1 MIGGMGSGKPAEP
14 ENKAADNALDRA
26 PNRAPRGSDAGRLPD
41 LSDLDEARAVRSTHV
56 IWIVALFLAIFF
68 AWAWFFEID
77 EVSSGTGKVIPSS
90 QEQVIQSLEGGIL
103 SKLNVRVGQVV
114 NKGAVLAKLDPTR
127 GESSVEETAARYR
140 AALADSARLQAEVAG
155 RSSIDFPKELDDWPQ
170 LRATETALFV
180 SRRASLNDTLGGLH
194 QALVLA
200 RRELGI
206 TQSLIGSGAASN
218 VEMIRLQRQVADL
231 ELKISEARAGYMV
244 KSREDLTKAD
254 ADVKSLQSVVRGRED
269 MLHRTTLTA
278 PMRGIVKSIDV
289 TTIGGVIAPGGSVMT
304 LVPMGDQLLVE
315 TRIAPRDIAFI
326 HPGQSAM
333 VKVTAYDYSIYGG
346 LEGKVETIS
355 PDTLRDEVKP
365 EIVYYRVLVR
375 TQSDAL
381 VDKAGH
387 RMPITP
393 GMVTTTDIRTG
404 RKTVWDY
411 LTKPLNKAREALRER

>member
-1 MIGGMGSGKPAEP
+1 MSDGIDVETMAGLRGASSGERNGVP
-14 ENKAADNALDRA
+14 
-26 PNRAPRGSDAGRLPD
+26 LPD
-41 LSDLDEARAVRSTHV
+41 LADLNETRATHSARI
-56 IWIVALFLAIFF
+56 IWLVALFLAVFF

-90 QEQVIQSLEGGIL
+90 REQVIQSLEGGIL
-103 SKLNVRVGQVV
+103 SKLNVREGQLVE
-114 NKGAVLAKLDPTR
+114 KGAVLAQLDPTR

-140 AALADSARLQAEVAG
+140 AALAASARLQAEVEG
-155 RSSIDFPKELDDWPQ
+155 RPSIVFPSELDKWPQ
-170 LRATETALFV
+170 IKASETALFR
-180 SRRASLNDTLGGLH
+180 SRRDSLNETVSGLNR
-194 QALVLA
+194 ALTLA

-206 TQSLIGSGAASN
+206 TQSLMSSGAASN

-231 ELKISEARAGYMV
+231 ELKLSEARSGYMV

-269 MLHRTTLTA
+269 ALVRTTLTA
-278 PMRGIVKSIDV
+278 PMRGIVKSLNV

-315 TRIAPRDIAFI
+315 TRISPRDIAFI
-326 HPGQSAM
+326 HPGQSAL

-346 LEGKVETIS
+346 LEGKVETIA

-375 TQSDAL
+375 TNSDAL
-381 VDKAGH
+381 VDKAG
-387 RMPITP
+387 RRLPITP
-393 GMVTTTDIRTG
+393 GMVTTADIRTG

>member
-1 MIGGMGSGKPAEP
+1 MIDGIDAEP
-14 ENKAADNALDRA
+14 MAGL
-26 PNRAPRGSDAGRLPD
+26 RGASSGGHSNMALPD
-41 LSDLDEARAVRSTHV
+41 LADLDETRATRSTRI
-56 IWIVALFLAIFF
+56 IWLVAAFLAVFF

-90 QEQVIQSLEGGIL
+90 REQVIQSLEGGIL
-103 SKLNVRVGQVV
+103 SKLNVREGQLVEKGQV
-114 NKGAVLAKLDPTR
+114 LARLDPTR

-140 AALADSARLQAEVAG
+140 AALAASARLQAEVEG
-155 RSSIDFPKELDDWPQ
+155 RSGIVFPSELDKWPQ
-170 LRATETALFV
+170 LKASETALFQ
-180 SRRASLNDTLGGLH
+180 SRRAGLNETVSGLNR
-194 QALVLA
+194 ALTLA

-206 TQSLIGSGAASN
+206 TQSLMSSGAASN

-231 ELKISEARAGYMV
+231 ELKLSEARSGYMV

-269 MLHRTTLTA
+269 TLERTTLTA
-278 PMRGIVKSIDV
+278 PVRGIVKSLDV

-315 TRIAPRDIAFI
+315 TRVSPRDIAFI
-326 HPGQSAM
+326 HPGQSAL

-346 LEGKVETIS
+346 LEGKVETIA

-375 TQSDAL
+375 TKSDAL
-381 VDKAGH
+381 TDKAG
-387 RMPITP
+387 RRLPITP
-393 GMVTTTDIRTG
+393 GMVTTADIRTG

>member
-1 MIGGMGSGKPAEP
+1 MIGGILASTGNMPKGSSR
-14 ENKAADNALDRA
+14 RA
-26 PNRAPRGSDAGRLPD
+26 RGDDYLPD
-41 LSDLDEARAVRSTHV
+41 LSDLDEVRAARSTHV
-56 IWIVALFLAIFF
+56 IWMLALFLAVFF

-103 SKLNVRVGQVV
+103 SRLNVRVGQVV
-114 NKGAVLAKLDPTR
+114 DKGAVLAQLDPTR

-140 AALADSARLQAEVAG
+140 AALAASARLQAEVEG
-155 RSSIDFPKELDDWPQ
+155 RSTIDYPEELDDWPQ
-170 LRATETALFV
+170 LTTTETALFR
-180 SRRASLNDTLGGLH
+180 SRRASLNDTLGGLSR
-194 QALVLA
+194 ALVLA

-206 TQSLIGSGAASN
+206 TQSLLSSGAASN

-244 KSREDLTKAD
+244 KSREDLAKAD

-269 MLHRTTLTA
+269 MLQRTTLTA
-278 PMRGIVKSIDV
+278 PMRGIVKSVDV
-289 TTIGGVIAPGGSVMT
+289 TTIGGVIAPGGSIMT
-304 LVPMGDQLLVE
+304 LVPIGDQLLVE

-326 HPGQSAM
+326 HPRQSAM

-355 PDTLRDEVKP
+355 PDTLRDEIKP

-375 TQSDAL
+375 TKSDAL
-381 VDKAGH
+381 VDKGGH
-387 RMPITP
+387 PMPITP

-411 LTKPLNKAREALRER
+411 RTKPLNKAHEALRER